1 MNRNCFIVGS
11 LIALG
16 SFLLNSCESPAG
28 TGAGYGAA
36 AGAIIGGAATGHI
49 RGAAIGA
56 ASGGGLG
63 AGAQTIGKAQQV
75 QLGPEAVLSFR
86 LQSPISVTPSVNA
99 NNEGGSGRRKLDPPQ
114 G

>member
-56 ASGGGLG
+56 A
-63 AGAQTIGKAQQV
+63 AGAATGALIGHAIAEERAREY
-75 QLGPEAVLSFR
+75 GPV
-86 LQSPISVTPSVNA
+86 PP
-99 NNEGGSGRRKLDPPQ
+99 GGYPYARWSTALLTCVESRTAR
-114 G
+114 